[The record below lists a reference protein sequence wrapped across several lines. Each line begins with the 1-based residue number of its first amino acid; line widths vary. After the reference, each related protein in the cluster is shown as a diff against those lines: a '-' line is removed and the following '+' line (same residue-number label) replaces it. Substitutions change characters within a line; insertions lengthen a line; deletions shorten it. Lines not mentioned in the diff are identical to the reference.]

1 MQPKILITIK
11 NPPSQYWQSWSW
23 GHTIIMQPQ
32 GWPSWP
38 QLGTSTLEHLKIGKP
53 HTGFSI
59 ISILLSYPNMKCLEY
74 FCDPNTS
81 LLKLLKS
88 QWQKS
93 KSKVLLA
100 SFPSYCPLSAL
111 RFPIPFHQ
119 FLLSMFWAPI
129 LGKWTHENLSQ
140 HFHVSEDRSNP
151 FSQKNDECSSLS
163 ARRCQKYLVRR
174 NCDSSSYIRVTSV
187 ESYGLKAVCICSLLG
202 PSEDSANL
210 ASPCEPQ
217 NWSWRPQQNLYLN
230 LVFDHFWEAEWYSY
244 SVIFW
249 DSA

>member
-1 MQPKILITIK
+1 MRPLSALDKGHPSLIGCGACFGVSIV
-11 NPPSQYWQSWSW
+11 PLL
-23 GHTIIMQPQ
+23 IIN
-32 GWPSWP
+32 W
-38 QLGTSTLEHLKIGKP
+38 LK
-53 HTGFSI
+53 TW
-59 ISILLSYPNMKCLEY
+59 
-74 FCDPNTS
+74 
-81 LLKLLKS
+81 KLLKS

-187 ESYGLKAVCICSLLG
+187 ESYG
-202 PSEDSANL
+202 
-210 ASPCEPQ
+210 
-217 NWSWRPQQNLYLN
+217 
-230 LVFDHFWEAEWYSY
+230 
-244 SVIFW
+244 
-249 DSA
+249 